1 MNILSSLLVA
11 LGLSMDNWA
20 VTIASGCSHHD
31 AIPKSYIFK
40 VSSLFAI
47 AHFAMF
53 SGGWLCGAGLGKYI
67 GAVDHW
73 IAFAILVFI
82 GFRMIKESRSRE
94 ESGQDVCVL
103 HTFKM
108 LCALAVATSLD
119 ALLVGMGLA
128 FTAAPFW
135 ATVLMLTACVFVT
148 SWTGF
153 YVGAYLGRKF
163 GKVMEALGGAVLILI
178 GLKLLLEGVG
188 IW

>member
-103 HTFKM
+103 HRAGCM
-108 LCALAVATSLD
+108 R
-119 ALLVGMGLA
+119 
-128 FTAAPFW
+128 AA
-135 ATVLMLTACVFVT
+135 
-148 SWTGF
+148 
-153 YVGAYLGRKF
+153 YV
-163 GKVMEALGGAVLILI
+163 
-178 GLKLLLEGVG
+178 
-188 IW
+188 